1 MKFWK
6 HIVITL
12 ITLFSIS
19 TRESVISHEH
29 KLVHATT
36 KSVSHHSNQH
46 AVKLLSVVDS
56 QTNASLENI
65 ESDDTDDI
73 QEVKASIAREIEVV
87 SILLQPLSKTLV
99 THPRS
104 LFKFGR
110 YILFLQLLI

>member
-1 MKFWK
+1 MKFWR

-19 TRESVISHEH
+19 TKESVVSHEH
-29 KLVHATT
+29 KLAHVVT
-36 KSVSHHSNQH
+36 KSVSHQSNQF
-46 AVKLLSVVDS
+46 AVKLLSVADS
-56 QTNASLENI
+56 QTDTSLENI

-73 QEVKASIAREIEVV
+73 QEVKASMAHEIETI
-87 SILLQPLSKTLV
+87 STFHLSLSKSLITQ
-99 THPRS
+99 TRS

>member
-1 MKFWK
+1 MKFLR

-19 TRESVISHEH
+19 TKESVISHEH
-29 KLVHATT
+29 KLAHVAA
-36 KSVSHHSNQH
+36 KSVSQHSNQH
-46 AVKLLSVVDS
+46 ALKLLSVVNCKTDTS
-56 QTNASLENI
+56 FENI

-73 QEVKASIAREIEVV
+73 QEVKASMAHEVEIV
-87 SILLQPLSKTLV
+87 STFHLSLSKSLITQ
-99 THPRS
+99 TRS